1 MSQIR
6 YSEASFETVVEAHLL
21 TNGYVT
27 VSRDGFDR
35 AQSFQRLCWPS
46 FERPRRRSGLAGTPP
61 TQQQSAL
68 SPCFKER
75 RTALIAAAMTGRNTI
90 HESREDNLQGGRHER
105 RQRATVAGGRGTV
118 SR

>member
-1 MSQIR
+1 MSQTR
-6 YSEASFETVVEAHLL
+6 HSEASFETVVEAHLL
-21 TNGYVT
+21 ANGYVT
-27 VSRDGFDR
+27 VSRD
-35 AQSFQRLCWPS
+35 A
-46 FERPRRRSGLAGTPP
+46 P

-68 SPCFKER
+68 SPCFKEH

-105 RQRATVAGGRGTV
+105 RQRATMAGECGTV